1 MSDSQQSTPDIINIG
16 SYQAGWHDADAR
28 YSYKAEPGLN
38 ENVVRQ
44 MSEMKNEPKWML
56 DFRLRSLKHYEE
68 RPMPWWGGKI
78 DVDFDS
84 IYYYLKP
91 DSGNNRTWEEVPEE
105 MKRTFERLG
114 IPEAERKSLAGVGA
128 QYDSESVYHNL
139 KKEWE
144 EAGVV
149 FLDMDTGLR
158 EHEDVV
164 REHFGTV
171 IPPEDNKFSALNSA
185 VWSGGSFVYVPKG
198 VKIDIPLQAYFRINA
213 DKAGQF
219 ERTLII
225 ADEGAF
231 VHYIEGCT
239 APTWTADSLHSA
251 VVEIIAKPGSRIRYS
266 TVQNWS
272 NSVYNL
278 VTKRAVAMEHATVE
292 WLDGNIGSQL
302 TMKYPSVM
310 LVGEGA
316 RGEVMSIAYAQDG
329 QHQDTGAKMIHV
341 APGTT
346 SRIIAK
352 SISKG
357 LGRSTYRGLVRIHS
371 GARGAKSSVDCD
383 ALLLD
388 RNSRTDT
395 YPYIEVD
402 EDSASVGHEARVSK
416 VSEQQMFYLMQRG
429 IEESEALALIVNGFI
444 EPITKQL
451 PLEYAVELNRLI
463 ELEMEGSVG

>member
-1 MSDSQQSTPDIINIG
+1 MTDTPQSQAERPEIG
-16 SYQAGWHDADAR
+16 TYTAGWHDADAK
-28 YSYKAEPGLN
+28 YSFRAEPGLT
-38 ENVVRQ
+38 EKIVRQ
-44 MSEMKNEPKWML
+44 ISEMKNEPKWML
-56 DFRLRSLKHYEE
+56 DFRLRSYKHFVE
-68 RPMPWWGGKI
+68 RPMPWWGGSI
-78 DVDFDS
+78 DVDFES

-91 DSGNNRTWEEVPEE
+91 ESGNNRSWDDVPDE
-105 MKRTFERLG
+105 MKQTFERLG
-114 IPEAERKSLAGVGA
+114 IPEAERQSLAGVGA

-139 KKEWE
+139 KAEWE
-144 EAGVV
+144 DAGVK

-198 VKIDIPLQAYFRINA
+198 VQIDIPLQAYFRINA

-225 ADEGAF
+225 ADEGSY

-251 VVEIIAKPGSRIRYS
+251 VVEIIARPGSRIRYS

-278 VTKRAVAMEHATVE
+278 VTKRAVAMEGATVE

-329 QHQDTGAKMIHV
+329 QHQDTGAKMVHV
-341 APGTT
+341 APGT
-346 SRIIAK
+346 SSQIIAK

-357 LGRSTYRGLVRIHS
+357 LGRSTYRGLVRIHN

-388 RNSRTDT
+388 PHSRTYT

-429 IEESEALALIVNGFI
+429 IKESEALALIVNGFI

>member
-1 MSDSQQSTPDIINIG
+1 MTGIQQKPSERIDIG
-16 SYQAGWHDADAR
+16 SYPAGWHDANAK
-28 YSYKAEPGLN
+28 YSFRAEPGLN

-56 DFRLRSLKHYEE
+56 DFRLRSLKHFQE
-68 RPMPWWGGKI
+68 RPMPWWGGNI
-78 DVDFDS
+78 DIDFDS

-91 DSGNNRTWEEVPEE
+91 EGKSSRSWDDVPDE
-105 MKRTFERLG
+105 MKQTFERLG
-114 IPEAERKSLAGVGA
+114 IPEAERQSLAGVGA

-139 KKEWE
+139 KAEWE
-144 EAGVV
+144 EAGVK

-158 EHEDVV
+158 EHEDIV

-251 VVEIIAKPGSRIRYS
+251 VVEIIARPGSRIRYS

-278 VTKRAVAMEHATVE
+278 VTKRAVAMEGSTVE

-329 QHQDTGAKMIHV
+329 QHQDTGAKMVHV

-388 RNSRTDT
+388 PNSRTYT

>member
-1 MSDSQQSTPDIINIG
+1 MSHDSATLEAVQIESDGNF
-16 SYQAGWHDADAR
+16 SYPEDYDLDAG
-28 YSYKAEPGLN
+28 YGLN
-38 ENVVRQ
+38 AGVVDYISNVKDEADWLR
-44 MSEMKNEPKWML
+44 
-56 DFRLRSLKHYEE
+56 DFRQRALKVFEDK
-68 RPMPWWGGKI
+68 PMPTHWASRDLENI
-78 DVDFDS
+78 HFQN
-84 IYYYLKP
+84 IRYYLAKKQRATRRWEDVP
-91 DSGNNRTWEEVPEE
+91 DDV
-105 MKRTFERLG
+105 KRTFERLG
-114 IPEAERKSLAGVGA
+114 IPEKERKFLAGVEA
-128 QYDSESVYHNL
+128 QFDSEAAYSNIKDEVA
-139 KKEWE
+139 KD
-144 EAGVV
+144 GVIFV
-149 FLDMDTGLR
+149 NSTEGLR
-158 EHEDVV
+158 EHPELF
-164 REHFGTV
+164 RKWFGKV
-171 IPPEDNKFSALNSA
+171 IPTGDNKFSALNSA
-185 VWSGGSFVYVPKG
+185 VFSGGSFIYVPPG
-198 VKIDIPLQAYFRINA
+198 VKVRHPLQAYFRINA
-213 DKAGQF
+213 EQFGQF

-225 ADEGAF
+225 VDEGAE
-231 VHYIEGCT
+231 VTYMEGCT
-239 APTWTADSLHSA
+239 APKFDTATLHSA

-357 LGRSTYRGLVRIHS
+357 LGRSTYRGLVRS
-371 GARGAKSSVDCD
+371 AKSSVDCD